1 MVDFLIQALTGSAIV
16 MALLVLISGP
26 LSRRAGPGLAYALWG
41 LVAVRLM
48 LPPLR
53 FDWWQILPAS
63 LRPEA
68 AVATGNPLIVEQMS
82 WFDRY
87 GMIMI
92 ACWLAGAATLFL
104 IGMASSLHFQR
115 RLARDARRFGQLGR
129 IGLFLSPVAEGPVAT
144 GLVHRRIYLPLD
156 FASRWSEEEAAM
168 ILAHERVHHERGD
181 LWANLLGFIILSLH
195 WFNPVAWLAWQRFR
209 VDQECACDARVLARR
224 SAGERASYGQAL
236 LKASGRETQPAL
248 TLALITPHTIVERI
262 EMMRNLE
269 NGRSWPTMIG
279 LAGLALVAV
288 PATAATQAKPDHA
301 KVEKVIVLKGDG
313 GSDKVHTVTFI
324 GEDGKEQTID
334 VKGEWTAKE
343 GDGEETNVFVIDSK
357 QAADVKQ
364 VWVEKKGDGETFEIT
379 VKPCDS
385 DNKDECK

>member
-41 LVAVRLM
+41 LVAVRLL
-48 LPPLR
+48 LPPIII
-53 FDWWQILPAS
+53 DWWQFLPAS

-68 AVATGNPLIVEQMS
+68 VVATGNLTMVEQVS
-82 WFDRY
+82 WLDRN
-87 GMIMI
+87 GMII
-92 ACWLAGAATLFL
+92 VACWLAGAAILFL
-104 IGMASSLHFQR
+104 IGMASSMLFQW

-129 IGLFLSPVAEGPVAT
+129 IDLFLSPLAEGPVAV

-156 FASRWSEEEAAM
+156 FASRWSEKEAAM

-195 WFNPVAWLAWQRFR
+195 WFNPVAWLAWHRFR

-269 NGRSWPTMIG
+269 NGRSWPAMIA

-288 PATAATQAKPDHA
+288 PATAATQAKPNA
-301 KVEKVIVLKGDG
+301 EPVQKVVVFEGDS

-324 GEDGKEQTID
+324 GEDGKQQTIE
-334 VKGEWTAKE
+334 VKGEWTAK
-343 GDGEETNVFVIDSK
+343 GDNGDDHSVFVIDTKETS
-357 QAADVKQ
+357 DVKQ
-364 VWVEKKGDGETFEIT
+364 VWVEKKGDGEVFEIA

-385 DNKDECK
+385 DDKDECK